1 MQFCLQPEFEKNK
14 AIWSIEEGEGEGEE
28 KDKSNCVIHNQI
40 TN

>member
-14 AIWSIEEGEGEGEE
+14 AIWSIEEGEE